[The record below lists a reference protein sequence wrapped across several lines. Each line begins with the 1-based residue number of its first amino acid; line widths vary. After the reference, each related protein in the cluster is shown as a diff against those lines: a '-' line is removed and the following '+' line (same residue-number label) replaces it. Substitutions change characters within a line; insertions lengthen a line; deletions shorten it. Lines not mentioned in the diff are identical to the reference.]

1 MVDTNSD
8 PNQISFPIPSNDDS
22 SKSIRKI
29 MEVITDAVKEGLADR
44 DQANAEKAKAKAEKK
59 AIEEKTE
66 ETTEK

>member
-29 MEVITDAVKEGLADR
+29 MQVITDAVKEGLADR
-44 DQANAEKAKAKAEKK
+44 DQANAEKEKAKAEKK
-59 AIEEKTE
+59 VIEEKTE
-66 ETTEK
+66 EKIEK